1 MAGSTR
7 TLRRGRA
14 LCTAVLFLAACIHDS
29 SATPA
34 QEARSGLL
42 VLAEPHAQFGDRY
55 QFETVA
61 WSFAITNSGAVPVR
75 ITQAIA
81 LDGTGEV
88 SVQPEWIAPG
98 AGARIEVSQP
108 LADHLGAVAF
118 RYAILTDE
126 PATPR
131 SRFTLSGFV
140 QSAYDPERPR
150 LDFGNLDR
158 AHGGKAQATL
168 ASREVERLRIEGVEG
183 APAFLQVSWSDPGG
197 EGDAPAHLAATLKPE
212 APQGLLT
219 GTLHLRTNVPH
230 QPLVPVQFVAQVF
243 ADVVPQENPLRLG
256 AIRIG
261 ESGTKRVRLVSRSER
276 AFRITGVTDSAGPA
290 SPLAVT
296 VRTCDG
302 APAPSACHELELR
315 LAPLATGPISGNI
328 EVQIAGESDRVPLL
342 YNALAIRPDAVI
354 RQLELPPVPQA
365 DPSPENRP

>member
-1 MAGSTR
+1 MPGRAG
-7 TLRRGRA
+7 TLHRGRA
-14 LCTAVLFLAACIHDS
+14 LCTAVLFLAAWTHDS

-34 QEARSGLL
+34 PEARSGLL
-42 VLAEPHAQFGDRY
+42 LLAESHARFGDRY

-61 WSFAITNSGAVPVR
+61 WSYAITNSGAAPVR

-81 LDGTGEV
+81 LDGTGAV
-88 SVQPEWIAPG
+88 SVLPERIAPG
-98 AGARIEVSQP
+98 ESARIEVSQP
-108 LADHLGAVAF
+108 LAAHLGAVAF

-126 PATPR
+126 PGTPR

-150 LDFGNLDR
+150 LDFGILDR
-158 AHGGKAQATL
+158 THGGKAQATL

-183 APAFLQVSWSDPGG
+183 APAFLQVSWIDPSG
-197 EGDAPAHLAATLKPE
+197 ESDAPVQLAATLKPE

-243 ADVVPQENPLRLG
+243 ADVVPQENPLPLG

-261 ESGTKRVRLVSRSER
+261 ETGTKRVRLVSRSGR
-276 AFRITGVTDSAGPA
+276 AFRIAGVSDSAGPA

-302 APAPSACHELELR
+302 APAPSTCQELELR
-315 LAPLATGPISGNI
+315 LAPLATGPISGTI
-328 EVQIAGESDRVPLL
+328 EVQIAGESDRLPLR

-354 RQLELPPVPQA
+354 HQIEVPPASPPPEKLP
-365 DPSPENRP
+365 